1 MVGQV
6 RIEGV
11 SALRI
16 TLDDPAHVA
25 DLTDFLRRCECRVE
39 QVGPRALGV
48 DVPVRASAA
57 QTDERADTE
66 WARMEIGAFL
76 RVWQILHPEAQAHLF
91 A

>member
-1 MVGQV
+1 M
-6 RIEGV
+6 
-11 SALRI
+11 RI

-39 QVGPRALGV
+39 QVGPRAL
-48 DVPVRASAA
+48 DVEIPVRASTATDAEQPDAA
-57 QTDERADTE
+57 

-76 RVWQILHPEAQAHLF
+76 RVWQILHPEAQAHLY

>member
-1 MVGQV
+1 
-6 RIEGV
+6 
-11 SALRI
+11 LRI

-39 QVGPRALGV
+39 QVGPRALDV
-48 DVPVRASAA
+48 EVPVRASTAA
-57 QTDERADTE
+57 RAEQRPDAA

-76 RVWQILHPEAQAHLF
+76 RVWQILHPEAQAHLY

>member
-1 MVGQV
+1 
-6 RIEGV
+6 
-11 SALRI
+11 LRI

-48 DVPVRASAA
+48 DVPVRASTAA
-57 QTDERADTE
+57 GPEPQADAE
-66 WARMEIGAFL
+66 WARMEIGAFV
-76 RVWQILHPEAQAHLF
+76 RVWQILHPEAQVHLY